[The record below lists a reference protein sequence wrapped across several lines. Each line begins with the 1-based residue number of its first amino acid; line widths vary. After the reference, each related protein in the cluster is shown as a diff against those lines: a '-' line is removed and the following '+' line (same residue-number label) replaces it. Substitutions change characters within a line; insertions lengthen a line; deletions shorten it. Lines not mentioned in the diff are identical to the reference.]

1 MADHA
6 TNLAGEIA
14 DLARRLR
21 GSLEIQE
28 ILHEDPMPAADARR
42 PRADSL
48 RPAAAAS
55 PAPSTPSP
63 VAAPHPLGIVARGPA
78 AEAEDL
84 FAPAPRHSWEGDPS
98 RCGSLGELHDA
109 YAGCLRCALGESRTK
124 FVFGVGNPGAT
135 VVFVGEAPG
144 RDEDLQG
151 EPFVGRAGKLLD
163 KILEAIGWSRED
175 VYIANI
181 LKCRPPGNRN
191 PEPPEIAA
199 CEPILRRQI
208 ELIRPVILCTLG
220 SIAAKTVLGTTQ
232 GITRLRGALHQY
244 RDIPVVATYHPAALL
259 RNPAWKKPTWEDV
272 QLLRREHD
280 RILAER
286 GASGGSS

>member
-1 MADHA
+1 MADPA
-6 TNLAGEIA
+6 TNRAGEIA

-28 ILHEDPMPAADARR
+28 ILHEGPLPAADRR
-42 PRADSL
+42 SS
-48 RPAAAAS
+48 RPAS
-55 PAPSTPSP
+55 PAPSTSAGTPAS
-63 VAAPHPLGIVARGPA
+63 AARLQPAGIVARA
-78 AEAEDL
+78 RSAEEEDL
-84 FAPAPRHSWEGDPS
+84 FAPALRHPWEGDPA
-98 RCGSLGELHDA
+98 RCTSLGELHDA
-109 YAGCLRCALGESRTK
+109 YSGCLRCPLGESRTK
-124 FVFGVGNPGAT
+124 FVFGVGNPRAT

-163 KILEAIGWSRED
+163 KILEAIEWRRDD

-191 PEPPEIAA
+191 PEPSEIAA

-208 ELIRPVILCTLG
+208 ELVRPVILCTLG

-232 GITRLRGALHQY
+232 GITRLRGALHEY
-244 RDIPVVATYHPAALL
+244 RGIPVVATYHPAALL
-259 RNPAWKKPTWEDV
+259 RNPSWKKPTWEDV
-272 QLLRREHD
+272 QMLRREHD
-280 RILAER
+280 RILASR
-286 GASGGSS
+286 GESGGNR